1 MGIGREEKLSD
12 KNVTPQPGPAPD
24 CEEMREKKKKKTLTL
39 KEMHIGASHEQPPVG
54 AETSEMAPLP
64 EVEFLQNVGKAVS
77 GVMDM
82 AVSGVE
88 SAENFL
94 YDCACEASTKNW
106 GWFDWVLDIP
116 RGYCGEEEGSPFK
129 YVGAVGKGIQ
139 EFATNIVKGTLNLAG
154 HPVETA
160 KGIGYAVMHREEV
173 GNALKE
179 HYWGSNTTTTQ
190 KVAGVTEAICDIA
203 FLAYGAKKG
212 FDKVSE
218 WAKARKAAK
227 MAETG
232 EIAGE
237 AAKAGEA
244 GEIAE
249 EAAKVGEAGAEVAE
263 DATKAGGKGKV
274 KIESSSGST
283 YKEVN
288 IHGEINT
295 EIDEVDLLNQIIY
308 EDKSA
313 AKLYM
318 ENPDFPQ
325 TEQQWAFKQIYKK
338 GSNRIDAINQSEY
351 TLSIVGSNKVPN
363 INSLKSIKNY
373 IFRIDADTPALRQAV
388 EQCLQKLRLKYPEYN
403 FSATY
408 GGK

>member
-1 MGIGREEKLSD
+1 M
-12 KNVTPQPGPAPD
+12 
-24 CEEMREKKKKKTLTL
+24 

-129 YVGAVGKGIQ
+129 YLGAVGKGIQ
-139 EFATNIVKGTLNLAG
+139 EFATNIVKGTLNLTG

-179 HYWGSNTTTTQ
+179 HYWGSNTTITQ
-190 KVAGVTEAICDIA
+190 KVAGVTEAICDVA
-203 FLAYGAKKG
+203 FLAYGGKKLYDILSKWLKAKK
-212 FDKVSE
+212 V
-218 WAKARKAAK
+218 AK

-237 AAKAGEA
+237 VAKA
-244 GEIAE
+244 
-249 EAAKVGEAGAEVAE
+249 GEAGAEVAE
-263 DATKAGGKGKV
+263 DAAKAGGKGKV
-274 KIESSSGST
+274 KIESGKT
-283 YKEVN
+283 NKYKL
-288 IHGEINT
+288 T
-295 EIDEVDLLNQIIY
+295 EKLRKHIEEVDLAVPRKRGIGGAHNKNNFLKNDVKIVKTTPNKNIKGVEIIEY
-308 EDKSA
+308 QMPKLDKTGTPIPGEYQGGNPKVKTVYDPNVISTNEYLERGLQA
-313 AKLYM
+313 A
-318 ENPDFPQ
+318 NN
-325 TEQQWAFKQIYKK
+325 A
-338 GSNRIDAINQSEY
+338 S
-351 TLSIVGSNKVPN
+351 
-363 INSLKSIKNY
+363 KNY
-373 IFRIDADTPALRQAV
+373 TDGILPREWVGVDNQGVSWRGYCENGEITSM
-388 EQCLQKLRLKYPEYN
+388 YPE
-403 FSATY
+403 
-408 GGK
+408 